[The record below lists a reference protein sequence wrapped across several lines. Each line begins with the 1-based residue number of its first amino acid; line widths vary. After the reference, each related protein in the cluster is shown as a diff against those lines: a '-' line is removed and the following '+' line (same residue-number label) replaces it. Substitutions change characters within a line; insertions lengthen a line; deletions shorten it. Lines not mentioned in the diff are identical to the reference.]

1 MGWTTG
7 ILQARPTVAEQ
18 AVRGGAVAGGWWV
31 GGWMGWVAGT
41 LQPRPSAG
49 GQAGRGREQLR
60 LTLSPLPPP
69 LSPPLPPQD
78 PSEDR
83 RFHIV
88 ITAQGSAVHW
98 QSRVHYY
105 W

>member
-1 MGWTTG
+1 MGGWVDG
-7 ILQARPTVAEQ
+7 VG
-18 AVRGGAVAGGWWV
+18 RGHPAAKAQRRRAGGE
-31 GGWMGWVAGT
+31 
-41 LQPRPSAG
+41 
-49 GQAGRGREQLR
+49 REGAAA
-60 LTLSPLPPP
+60 TDAEPPPPPP